1 MQQGKGPEETEPI
14 KQTTNKYGKPDHSL
28 KNKEPRERYILP
40 GLAVLLILTVL
51 ISLAVGRYGIPL
63 HQMWDILHSWITG
76 KENPNNY
83 EAEVVI
89 LIIRIPRIL
98 LAILVG
104 AALSASGAAYQGLFK
119 NPMVSPDLLGVSA
132 GAGVGA
138 SIAIL
143 LSSSYLGIQLMAF
156 AFGLGAV
163 FLVISLS
170 TAIGRGNSSLL
181 IMVLAGTVISA
192 LFASFTSL
200 AKYLADADSK
210 LPELTFW
217 LMGSFAKSGSYKNV
231 IVLLIIMLAAGLPLF
246 LIRWKINV
254 LSFGEEE
261 AQAMGV
267 NTKRLR
273 IIIILCSTI
282 LTASSV
288 ALCGMISWVGLI
300 MPHIA
305 RLLVGPNYRSLLP
318 TAMLGGSVFMLAVD
332 NIARSLIAGEI
343 PIGVLT
349 SMIGAPI
356 FIYLLFKGRAS
367 WV

>member
-1 MQQGKGPEETEPI
+1 MTDN
-14 KQTTNKYGKPDHSL
+14 TVNKSESRD
-28 KNKEPRERYILP
+28 RYILLSL
-40 GLAVLLILTVL
+40 GILLIVTVL
-51 ISLAVGRYGIPL
+51 ISLVIGRYGISL
-63 HQMWDILHSWITG
+63 HQMLDIIQSWITG
-76 KENPNNY
+76 KENPNNH

-89 LIIRIPRIL
+89 SIIRVPRIL

-138 SIAIL
+138 SIALL
-143 LSSSYLGIQLMAF
+143 LSFSYLGVQLMAF
-156 AFGLGAV
+156 VFGLGAV
-163 FLVISLS
+163 FLVLGLS
-170 TAIGRGNSSLL
+170 SAIGRGNGSLL

-200 AKYLADADSK
+200 AKYLADADAK

-231 IVLLIIMLAAGLPLF
+231 LVLLIIMLITGLPLF
-246 LIRWKINV
+246 LLRWKINV

-267 NTKRLR
+267 NTKRLT
-273 IIIILCSTI
+273 IIIILCSTM

-305 RLLVGPNYRSLLP
+305 RLLVGPNYKSLLP

-356 FIYLLFKGRAS
+356 FIYLLFKGRRS